1 MKCPNCTAKM
11 RLDPAKG
18 LLVCDY
24 FFPRFSSVYV
34 AFQSN
39 DLLGSE
45 SLSS

>member
-1 MKCPNCTAKM
+1 MKCPICTAEM

-24 FFPRFSSVYV
+24 CFPRFSFVYI

-39 DLLGSE
+39 NLPGSE
-45 SLSS
+45 SLSF